1 MEVIARLCMA
11 SIIHLAIVLPMHFLA
26 ENTHKLCHWSSSD
39 QSMGIAIYLLHSAMS
54 EVHSISK
61 LMLDYDYIKNIF
73 KPLNN
78 DVPDLKDYVT
88 YLCEEKSGNVVG
100 SKK

>member
-1 MEVIARLCMA
+1 MT
-11 SIIHLAIVLPMHFLA
+11 SIIHLAIVLP
-26 ENTHKLCHWSSSD
+26 
-39 QSMGIAIYLLHSAMS
+39 MGIAIYLLHSAMS

-61 LMLDYDYIKNIF
+61 LMLDYDYIKF